1 MCHKNM
7 SVSLFYIFVTSWAW
21 KFKNIKGTSF
31 ISTHTHIQGCIIV
44 LYKSLLSWAKGMFSP
59 FVWIFILFKLLALHK
74 SNNGSIDLCNWGL
87 SSLGL
92 ICIAS
97 LSLIMRSVFYCL
109 IYHTCQVKLKR
120 LSIII
125 FQAHCTQTQALIHLH
140 TSLQKL
146 DIGFL
151 SKFS

>member
-1 MCHKNM
+1 MRHKNM

-59 FVWIFILFKLLALHK
+59 FVWIFILFKLVALHK
-74 SNNGSIDLCNWGL
+74 SNNGSIDLCIWGL

-97 LSLIMRSVFYCL
+97 LSIIMKGVFYCL
-109 IYHTCQVKLKR
+109 ITTHVKSSLKGYQLLFFKHIALKHMHTYIYTQVCKN
-120 LSIII
+120 
-125 FQAHCTQTQALIHLH
+125 
-140 TSLQKL
+140 
-146 DIGFL
+146 
-151 SKFS
+151 